1 MKTTE
6 KIFSAVKAFLG
17 HTGFCFTFIVMALTI
32 SLAVTYPD
40 ETKFIDTSTYGWI
53 LLFSAGYAICN
64 FVFNIK
70 FIDSYLAKLSIH
82 YVLVVLD
89 FAIVIAW
96 LSGISNGSKQTLF
109 VTIAFAFVY
118 VIVEA
123 VRAGIH
129 FALHKKKNE
138 EETYQS
144 LFSGKN

>member
-1 MKTTE
+1 MKTAE

-17 HTGFCFTFIVMALTI
+17 HTVFCFTLIVMALTV
-32 SLAVTYPD
+32 SLAITYPD
-40 ETKFIDTSTYGWI
+40 GTKIIDTSTFGWI
-53 LLFSAGYAICN
+53 LLFSAGYALCS
-64 FVFNIK
+64 FVFDIN

-89 FAIVIAW
+89 FAIVMGW
-96 LSGISNGSKQTLF
+96 LSGVAKTSKQTLF

-118 VIVEA
+118 IIVEA

-138 EETYQS
+138 EQAYQS